1 VRFSVWNAGTQQFDY
16 FEDGVPETTNVAKPA
31 HLTSRTL
38 GSTVEQSAWPLPA
51 NATPVG
57 SGPHAVGRVAIARSG
72 ALGADDGGTIS
83 LVKIGLLLAAG
94 ALGAKVLLPKRRK
107 KR

>member
-1 VRFSVWNAGTQQFDY
+1 MRFSVWNAGTRQFDY
-16 FEDGVPETTNVAKPA
+16 FENAEPETTNSAKPT

-57 SGPHAVGRVAIARSG
+57 SGPHAIGRVAIARSS
-72 ALGADDGGTIS
+72 ALGGDDGGTIS

-94 ALGAKVLLPKRRK
+94 ALGAKVLLPKRTRRK
-107 KR
+107 